1 MSSSSGV
8 QKAVVIAASAAVI
21 CGITALLVRNNGKSK
36 AADEKQKREAEKAKP
51 RVKVAAIQAAS
62 DPGDLAG
69 NTKRFTALIREAARN
84 GAKFIVLPEAS
95 ITGYLSQDLKTNWN
109 AKGRQLRNEFFAKV
123 TFRD

>member
-1 MSSSSGV
+1 MKRHSLSWPLRLSLGAIS
-8 QKAVVIAASAAVI
+8 IAIVTAAP
-21 CGITALLVRNNGKSK
+21 AY
-36 AADEKQKREAEKAKP
+36 ADIP
-51 RVKVAAIQAAS
+51 PAIDAMV
-62 DPGDLAG
+62 
-69 NTKRFTALIREAARN
+69 REAARN